1 MARATCG
8 GGDLKRVAKRFSG
21 FEFCPPFFFEL
32 RDSYLKLVGIEAI
45 TGEIDELGLVKGKVE
60 KCQSRMV
67 KQSWDLGNTVGICH
81 SPLQSKPSRKISL
94 RHSVGRHVS
103 VWLRAPSR
111 LCAVVW

>member
-1 MARATCG
+1 MGAEISKESPSDFQA
-8 GGDLKRVAKRFSG
+8 LSFALL
-21 FEFCPPFFFEL
+21 FFFEL
-32 RDSYLKLVGIEAI
+32 RDSYLKLVGIEAT